1 MVTRSSSGSSARD
14 MVIPGDDSVCPYTM
28 VISGMCMRFTTRLI
42 TSMGHGA
49 PAITPVRSEVRS
61 KRANSGCS
69 ISAMNMVGT
78 P

>member
-1 MVTRSSSGSSARD
+1 MV
-14 MVIPGDDSVCPYTM
+14 MPGEDSVWPYTM
-28 VISGMCMRFTTRLI
+28 VISRQCMRSTTRRI

-69 ISAMNMVGT
+69 SSAMNMVGT

>member
-1 MVTRSSSGSSARD
+1 MV
-14 MVIPGDDSVCPYTM
+14 MPGDDSVCPYTM
-28 VISGMCMRFTTRLI
+28 VISGMCMRSTTCLI
-42 TSMGHGA
+42 NSMGHA
-49 PAITPVRSEVRS
+49 DPAITPVRSEVRS